1 MLNSTMEMELAKS
14 RMQEF
19 LQGKLLSSVNK
30 WQEKEGRGAIIK
42 RLKIPINQVWILI
55 WVNQVQ
61 YCKYKITERFR
72 KFKL

>member
-55 WVNQVQ
+55 WVNQV
-61 YCKYKITERFR
+61 
-72 KFKL
+72 